1 MKNFSN
7 FVKHFRKSFC
17 STPFKLHNT
26 LLSPR
31 PAKTA
36 ALQGGAHYIDIKHPV
51 NTFFENTSNVFF
63 QTLFAVYSDS
73 VSVDKKSPGIASG
86 ANEVTAE
93 REGLPSGVC
102 RGKGGFGI
110 GCRSLVRPVW

>member
-36 ALQGGAHYIDIKHPV
+36 ALQGGAHYIDIKLPV
-51 NTFFENTSNVFF
+51 NTLNPINSTNPTNTHM
-63 QTLFAVYSDS
+63 
-73 VSVDKKSPGIASG
+73 ASQR
-86 ANEVTAE
+86 TCPKY
-93 REGLPSGVC
+93 RQLGLY
-102 RGKGGFGI
+102 K
-110 GCRSLVRPVW
+110 